1 MGTSLWDSVTNW
13 VATDVLS
20 YADEAIEFADDV
32 TAPSDLMSAGDY
44 FRSDISDTLGFIKQ
58 GAKVYTEVAGL
69 GRGADGKLRGGNSF
83 QGTKFQRPRS
93 VNQLTRGGGSRG
105 DFRASPVKSVGGSNV
120 DIRTAVANLMNSSYN
135 QQMNKMMAQYT
146 VNPTVRQGKQYTT
159 GTMNIT
165 KAKKSPS

>member
-44 FRSDISDTLGFIKQ
+44 FRSDIGDALGFIKK
-58 GAKVYTEVAGL
+58 GAKVYTEMAGL
-69 GRGADGKLRGGNSF
+69 GRDDDGKLRGGNSF
-83 QGTKFQRPRS
+83 QATKFQRPRS

>member
-44 FRSDISDTLGFIKQ
+44 FRDDIGDVLGFIKK
-58 GAKVYTEVAGL
+58 GAKIYTEVAGI
-69 GRGADGKLRGGNSF
+69 GRDKDGKLRGGNSF

-105 DFRASPVKSVGGSNV
+105 DFRASPVKSVGGNNV
-120 DIRTAVANLMNSSYN
+120 DIRTAMTNLMNSSYN

-146 VNPTVRQGKQYTT
+146 VNPVSRQGKQYTT

-165 KAKKSPS
+165 KPKKSPS